1 MLHELKCGKTPLT
14 APSAA
19 SWDSLAPM
27 RVRIAVALALLAG
40 VALPAAASAAEPIM
54 KLTDVKPGMRCS
66 ALSVVQGTA
75 PSEFQIEVIDVL
87 SGEAETIGA
96 RILFRASGA
105 AVEATGIGPGFSG
118 SPIYCPGPG
127 GVRQVAGAI
136 SEGIG
141 QYGNKVALA
150 TPIEQV
156 LGTPARAPQARSA
169 NALLRRAKPLAS
181 PLTVSGLSSGV
192 RRALTRAARRAD
204 RPLLAAPAAPALPYA
219 PYDPLPG
226 TSIAAGLSSGDV
238 ALAAIGTVTYRDGDR
253 LWAFGHPLD
262 AAGRRSLPLLDAYV
276 FSVIDNPLGIE
287 DMTTYKLATAGRP
300 LGTLTYDGIGAVAGR
315 VGPKPAT
322 IPLTVAA
329 RNEATGRTRTLRV
342 QVADERGLDLGSG
355 LDEIGSIAASEAM
368 ATVLGSTPPRFATS
382 MCLRVKVA
390 QRAKP
395 LSFCQRYHGGY
406 GPLDDLSQAFGL
418 IDGYQLGPLG
428 IRSVSV
434 RMRLRPT
441 VREAFI
447 VAGRAPTRVRRGQ
460 RVRVR
465 LLLQRSRSA
474 DRRQVSFAYR
484 VPRDAKRGVQI
495 LTVRGQG
502 GGGDGLDALED
513 LFVELLLGGGG
524 GGAGQIG
531 SVHELAARVAE
542 LGKPDGVRATI
553 AAKGKGPVVY
563 SDKRLLIRGKTQ
575 IPLIV
580 GGRKRD

>member
-226 TSIAAGLSSGDV
+226 TSIAAGNVTITPPGGEPGAPISLASAV
-238 ALAAIGTVTYRDGDR
+238 ANNSNFAGVIQTGWLGAVTTNIGTGME
-253 LWAFGHPLD
+253 L
-262 AAGRRSLPLLDAYV
+262 
-276 FSVIDNPLGIE
+276 
-287 DMTTYKLATAGRP
+287 
-300 LGTLTYDGIGAVAGR
+300 
-315 VGPKPAT
+315 
-322 IPLTVAA
+322 
-329 RNEATGRTRTLRV
+329 
-342 QVADERGLDLGSG
+342 QV
-355 LDEIGSIAASEAM
+355 IAAA
-368 ATVLGSTPPRFATS
+368 VI
-382 MCLRVKVA
+382 
-390 QRAKP
+390 
-395 LSFCQRYHGGY
+395 GGAN
-406 GPLDDLSQAFGL
+406 LA
-418 IDGYQLGPLG
+418 
-428 IRSVSV
+428 
-434 RMRLRPT
+434 
-441 VREAFI
+441 
-447 VAGRAPTRVRRGQ
+447 
-460 RVRVR
+460 
-465 LLLQRSRSA
+465 
-474 DRRQVSFAYR
+474 
-484 VPRDAKRGVQI
+484 
-495 LTVRGQG
+495 
-502 GGGDGLDALED
+502 
-513 LFVELLLGGGG
+513 
-524 GGAGQIG
+524 GGAGTAFGALVGAALIEVIRNSLGLLGINAFWQGTFIG
-531 SVHELAARVAE
+531 AAIILAVLFDR
-542 LGKPDGVRATI
+542 LRNLRQPD
-553 AAKGKGPVVY
+553 
-563 SDKRLLIRGKTQ
+563 
-575 IPLIV
+575 
-580 GGRKRD
+580 